1 VTNGEVAV
9 TVIWTTPAV
18 LPVTVKFE
26 FATPPADRLTL
37 AGLKLPLLLV
47 ELRLTPP
54 LKPFTL
60 VRVRV
65 V

>member
-1 VTNGEVAV
+1 VINGEVAV

-18 LPVTVKFE
+18 LPLTVKFE
-26 FATPPADRLTL
+26 FATPPADRLMMT
-37 AGLKLPLLLV
+37 GLKLPLPLV
-47 ELRLTPP
+47 ELRLTSP